1 MDVEMTGALLIE
13 AINAALGKKRGEA
26 SNDVFSLNAL
36 KREIVPNYTY
46 LINMAALEYPTKA
59 RQ

>member
-13 AINAALGKKRGEA
+13 AINAALEKKRGEA
-26 SNDVFSLNAL
+26 SNDVFSLNTL

-46 LINMAALEYPTKA
+46 LINMAALEYRNKA

>member
-13 AINAALGKKRGEA
+13 AINAALEKKKGEA

-46 LINMAALEYPTKA
+46 VINMVALEYPNKA

>member
-1 MDVEMTGALLIE
+1 MDVEITGALLIE
-13 AINAALGKKRGEA
+13 AINAALEKKKAGS
-26 SNDVFSLNAL
+26 SNDVVSLNAL

-46 LINMAALEYPTKA
+46 LINMAALEYPNKA